1 MPAWR
6 RRPRGPAAP
15 RAPAARDP
23 RAQVLERVPLDAG
36 RRIDVDTAI
45 RVPSQ
50 LGRWALALDIVDDVD
65 GSFAKLGTEPT
76 DPLRG
81 GRAAGARAG
90 RLGVFAVRGWT
101 TDRRPDSAASEPVT
115 S

>member
-1 MPAWR
+1 M
-6 RRPRGPAAP
+6 
-15 RAPAARDP
+15 
-23 RAQVLERVPLDAG
+23 LERVPLDAG

-76 DPLRG
+76 ITVFEVVAPRG
-81 GRAAGARAG
+81 
-90 RLGVFAVRGWT
+90 L
-101 TDRRPDSAASEPVT
+101 EPVD
-115 S
+115 